1 MSHFIH
7 SLSQFGVILII
18 KLDNKTPTF
27 MLYGKFRTHLVI
39 DIIILSALYLIMNF
53 VLDFQI

>member
-27 MLYGKFRTHLVI
+27 MLHGKLWIHLVI

-53 VLDFQI
+53 VLDF